1 MFLWNKRLKKLISL
15 LVLSKYINS
24 IGIGIIHLEADGKRH
39 AQTLSDPTTIAVSPP
54 ARRTAPGRRTH
65 PGSVRTHQTLKQL
78 LMFKKNRTKNP
89 HTYLYYLY
97 PLEHGPSGPRRQS
110 FCSTHLLVGLQGNPR
125 SLGCYCPES
134 REGLQ
139 DPKTGH
145 AGGTPACDSSFILRG
160 QVSAGWCS
168 FGLLDFALFV
178 LARALVFFSPGPG
191 SLISSGKS
199 RGI

>member
-139 DPKTGH
+139 DPKQDMPEELLRVT
-145 AGGTPACDSSFILRG
+145 APLSSEAR
-160 QVSAGWCS
+160 SA
-168 FGLLDFALFV
+168 LDGAHLDC
-178 LARALVFFSPGPG
+178 
-191 SLISSGKS
+191 
-199 RGI
+199 